1 MLARKVSG
9 TEACEFSGEIILKM
23 MGLSRKRGLRG
34 IEGGEVVAV
43 EIACL
48 LISPLVWPSDCLPSE
63 HCHQTSLLNSLD
75 ILTLQFNNLMWLQL
89 FLDGV
94 QTFFCL
100 EGP

>member
-1 MLARKVSG
+1 M
-9 TEACEFSGEIILKM
+9 
-23 MGLSRKRGLRG
+23 
-34 IEGGEVVAV
+34 VVV

-48 LISPLVWPSDCLPSE
+48 PISSPLVCLSDCLPS
-63 HCHQTSLLNSLD
+63 HCHQTFLLNSLD
-75 ILTLQFNNLMWLQL
+75 ILTLQFNNLLWLQL

>member
-43 EIACL
+43 
-48 LISPLVWPSDCLPSE
+48 
-63 HCHQTSLLNSLD
+63 
-75 ILTLQFNNLMWLQL
+75 
-89 FLDGV
+89 
-94 QTFFCL
+94 
-100 EGP
+100 